1 MSHLSEAG
9 FNDASFL
16 PAPTGAATDRV
27 GAPALGT
34 AQPVDVRARV
44 QAEAL
49 ARKVAQ
55 LQLALDSRVVIEQAK
70 GILAERYTVTTAD
83 AFAVL
88 RRAARSNR
96 IRIHELAQQVVASRT
111 TPPPVAAEVRR
122 RR

>member
-9 FNDASFL
+9 LNDASSVS
-16 PAPTGAATDRV
+16 APTGAAIDR
-27 GAPALGT
+27 ASA
-34 AQPVDVRARV
+34 PVDVRARV
-44 QAEAL
+44 QTEAL

-70 GILAERYTVTTAD
+70 GVLAERYAVTTAE

-96 IRIHELAQQVVASRT
+96 IRIHELAQRVVASRT
-111 TPPPVAAEVRR
+111 TPPPLAAELRR